1 MPYRRQGNDT
11 ADEASGARVST
22 IEHIEGKYEILEKIK
37 EGGMGAI
44 YKVRHR
50 LLDEV
55 RVIKILRSQLEDDQD
70 IRQRF
75 TQEARVAIRLR
86 HPNIAQLYDFSV
98 DDEGNAYIVMEFID
112 GITIEELLGRMGPP
126 PVGVAIEI
134 MRQSLAALG
143 HLHKKGIIHR
153 DIAPDNLMLT
163 RTDDEP
169 LVVKLIDMGIAK
181 VLKGSSAQTIA
192 GTFLGK
198 VRYSS
203 PEQLKGEGDKID
215 ARSDVYSLGV
225 VFYELL
231 TNHSPFKASTIP
243 TLVAA
248 HLYNQPLPFAETDPE
263 HRIPEG
269 LGAIVLRALAKE
281 QDERFPSADAVS
293 DALATFAARFPFE
306 PEGIARAFV
315 MPDGPTDRIQLK
327 KPGSTQNRLDRQ
339 FVVGTTPR
347 PQEAPTTA
355 MPRAED
361 RALPPPLPHAGGSV
375 PPPVAV
381 PPQAPPPRPPREST
395 MARQVSSFLAS
406 AEKLIDL
413 GQIEEAKLQ
422 IGTVLQLDP
431 GNPKAMR
438 LLEKADAHTTAHP
451 VAPSTTQVLAM
462 AMAEAEA
469 LLARGELGAAR
480 ELVDRVEAE
489 QGASR
494 ALEDVRARIAKREQQ
509 LARDQVL
516 KQADELLH
524 AGKPAKAVASLE
536 GFLAAAG
543 ARDRKVENLLQRAQS
558 ALKEQEEVQLR
569 QKVLEDAE
577 GAIQLAID
585 GDDYASAR
593 EILDAARERCGELTE
608 LDALSR
614 RIEEAEQRKVESDV
628 LSLLSEARALADETR
643 YDEAIDTLEHALA
656 LRPQDDGIRRALA
669 ATQRAQKRWERER
682 EQQRV
687 AAEAAARVRELLTDG
702 QLDEAARQLEAA
714 CEAAGETA
722 ELSALRNELGEARKK
737 EVQRRVR
744 ALLRDAARF
753 VEQNSFPPAIER
765 LEEAASLA
773 PDDEEIPD
781 ILTKTRQAQAE
792 YDEAQRRQAT
802 IQAAVKEVRFLL
814 QSGRLDAA
822 EERLARALVE
832 CGDTMELSA
841 LRQRIGAIRQQE
853 REAHVKLL
861 LREAAGCVEG
871 FHFAE
876 AIAKVDQALRLKPGD
891 PTLIEIQGK
900 MQTAWR
906 EHEGIEHRRRAREEA
921 AAGIEGLLAAGDLDR
936 AVRRLVACSSHLGE
950 EGPLAAVRD
959 RVEAAVSAQHAEEER
974 LAFLVSEARRTL
986 AAQDPEH
993 ALPLL
998 EEATGLRVASPEV
1011 TVLLAEAQA
1020 QQARQIEQ
1028 RKRMQELLEAAAT
1041 VELRLKTGELDEAE
1055 RALVLAEKMF
1065 GGEAA
1070 VRGLR
1075 QRYDQQRSL
1084 SRQLRLVTLVE
1095 EARALAAAE
1104 QFEKAILETQQAQS
1118 LDPANLEVRELLAE
1132 LPRRQAVASVESLL
1146 FRGSVDEAARALA
1159 LAEKLHGT
1167 ADPLLVS
1174 LRTRLEK
1181 RQR

>member
-1 MPYRRQGNDT
+1 M
-11 ADEASGARVST
+11 ST
-22 IEHIEGKYEILEKIK
+22 IEHIEGKYEILERIK

-55 RVIKILRSQLEDDQD
+55 RVIKILRSQLEGDQD

-75 TQEARVAIRLR
+75 AQEARVAIRLR

-98 DDEGNAYIVMEFID
+98 DDEDNAYIVMEFID
-112 GITIEELLGRMGPP
+112 GITIEELLGRIGPP
-126 PVGVAIEI
+126 PLGVAIEI

-203 PEQLKGEGDKID
+203 PEQLKGENDKID

-231 TNHSPFKASTIP
+231 TNRSPFKASTIP

-248 HLYNQPLPFAETDPE
+248 HLYNQPLPFTETDRE
-263 HRIPEG
+263 HRIPQQ

-281 QDERFPSADAVS
+281 QAERFPSADHMN
-293 DALATFAARFPFE
+293 DALASLAAEFPFE
-306 PEGIARAFV
+306 PEDIARAFV
-315 MPDGPTDRIQLK
+315 MPDGPTDRIPIK

-339 FVVGTTPR
+339 FAVGTTPQ
-347 PQEAPTTA
+347 PQETPTTA
-355 MPRAED
+355 IPQAEE
-361 RALPPPLPHAGGSV
+361 RGLLPPLPRLGEEAS
-375 PPPVAV
+375 PPLAV
-381 PPQAPPPRPPREST
+381 PPQAAPPEPPRELT
-395 MARQVSSFLAS
+395 VAQQISSFLAS

-431 GNPKAMR
+431 DNPKALR

-451 VAPSTTQVLAM
+451 VAPSTTQVLAL

-469 LLARGELGAAR
+469 LLARGELAAAR
-480 ELVDRVEAE
+480 ELVDKVEAE
-489 QGASR
+489 QGLSR
-494 ALEDVRARIAKREQQ
+494 ALEDVRARITKRERQ

-524 AGKPAKAVASLE
+524 AGKPAAAVASLE
-536 GFLAAAG
+536 EFLAATG
-543 ARDRKVENLLQRAQS
+543 TRDRKIESFLQRAHH
-558 ALKEQEEVQLR
+558 ALKELEETQLR
-569 QKVLEDAE
+569 KKALEDAE

-585 GDDYASAR
+585 GDDFTSAR

-608 LDALSR
+608 LDAMSR
-614 RIEEAEQRKVESDV
+614 RIEEAEQRKIESDV
-628 LSLLSEARALADETR
+628 LSLLSEARALTDEKR

-669 ATQRAQKRWERER
+669 ATQRAQKRWEREQ
-682 EQQRV
+682 ELQRAV
-687 AAEAAARVRELLTDG
+687 NEAAARVHELLAAG
-702 QLDEAARQLEAA
+702 RLDEAAQALEAA
-714 CEAAGETA
+714 FGLVGETE
-722 ELSALRNELGEARKK
+722 ELSALRSQLAEARKK
-737 EVQRRVR
+737 VTQRRVR

-753 VEQNSFPPAIER
+753 VEQNSFPSAIER
-765 LEEAASLA
+765 LEEAATLA
-773 PDDEEIPD
+773 PDDEEIPV
-781 ILTKTRQAQAE
+781 ILVKTRQAQDE
-792 YDEAQRRQAT
+792 YDEAQRQQAI
-802 IQAAVKEVRFLL
+802 IQTAVKEVRFLL
-814 QSGRLDAA
+814 RSGRLDAA

-832 CGDTMELSA
+832 CGDAMELA
-841 LRQRIGAIRQQE
+841 TLRQRIGALRDQE

-871 FHFAE
+871 FLFAE
-876 AIAKVDQALRLKPGD
+876 ALARIEQALRLKPGD
-891 PTLIEIQGK
+891 PTLSEFQDKI
-900 MQTAWR
+900 QTAWW
-906 EHEGIEHRRRAREEA
+906 EHEESERRRRAREAA
-921 AAGIEGLLAAGDLDR
+921 AAGIEELLVAGDLER
-936 AVRRLVACSSHLGE
+936 AVRRLAAYSSHLGE
-950 EGPLAAVRD
+950 EGSLPAVRE
-959 RVEAAVSAQHAEEER
+959 RVEAAVRAQHGEEER
-974 LAFLVSEARRTL
+974 LASLVTEARRAL
-986 AAQDPEH
+986 VAQDPEH

-998 EEATGLRVASPEV
+998 EEATGLRVASAEV
-1011 TVLLAEAQA
+1011 TVLLAEAQT
-1020 QQARQIEQ
+1020 QQAQLAEQ
-1028 RKRMQELLEAAAT
+1028 RKRKQELLDAAT
-1041 VELRLKTGELDEAE
+1041 TVEQRLQTGELHEAE
-1055 RALVLAEKMF
+1055 RALMLAEKMF

-1075 QRYDQQRSL
+1075 QRYDQQLSS
-1084 SRQLRLVTLVE
+1084 SRQLRLVTLIE
-1095 EARALAAAE
+1095 EARALADAE

-1118 LDPANLEVRELLAE
+1118 LDPTNPEVRALLAE
-1132 LPRRQAVASVESLL
+1132 LPRRQAAASVESLL
-1146 FRGSVDEAARALA
+1146 LRGLVDEAARALG
-1159 LAEKLHGT
+1159 LAEKLHGP
-1167 ADPLLVS
+1167 ADPLLVP
-1174 LRTRLEK
+1174 LRARIEQ